1 MRKTILGVILLSA
14 LVTAGCN
21 LQSAARVESIRLMN
35 EGIRQLAKN
44 NVSGAEK
51 ALQESVQADPTHTLA
66 HYNLAKLYRKQG
78 KLADAEKAY
87 DQAIAAN
94 PQEANYKIH
103 FEKGLI
109 QAQQGNEGEVS
120 TAEREAQYNKA
131 IASFQEALKL
141 NPNAYKAQYQMGVL
155 LEKLDQP
162 EQADQAFRSCI
173 EVNAKYSPCFVS
185 LGNMYIDYGHSNVA
199 MSILDAGAQIN
210 DTDAEM
216 WNGLGRAYRGL
227 NKPKEAVDAFKKA
240 KAIDPDRP
248 DVLFGLGMSYAD
260 LRMKA
265 EAEEALNAFMQKAGS
280 DVPEDTREAAQ
291 KTLARMQDVI

>member
-1 MRKTILGVILLSA
+1 MRKTILGAILLSA
-14 LVTAGCN
+14 LVTGCN
-21 LQSAARVESIRLMN
+21 LQSAARVESIHLMN
-35 EGIRQLAKN
+35 EGIKQLAKN
-44 NVSGAEK
+44 NMSGAEK
-51 ALQESVQADPTHTLA
+51 ALQEAVQADPTHALA

-87 DQAIAAN
+87 EQAIASN
-94 PQEANYKIH
+94 PSEPNWKHHY
-103 FEKGLI
+103 EKGLV
-109 QAQQGNEGEVS
+109 QSQQGSEGEVS
-120 TAEREAQYNKA
+120 TAEKESQYQKA
-131 IASFQEALKL
+131 IASFQEAIKH

-162 EQADQAFRSCI
+162 EQADQAFRQCI
-173 EVNAKYSPCFVS
+173 EINAKYSPCFVS

-199 MSILDAGAQIN
+199 MSVLDAGAQIN

-260 LRMKA
+260 LRMRS